1 MQFTKKPGF
10 GKLLIV
16 IISIIILLPFQS
28 VLAQADGQVGPPAP
42 AAEEYGP
49 PAPAAAQ
56 PAAQSSWLT
65 LVSPGTKIIGNIAYN
80 ETGTPKDIRVIVAG
94 IVQVVLGLLA
104 TIFIIMII
112 IAGTKW
118 MASQGNATKITEARQ
133 TIIAASVGLI
143 IILAS
148 FAITIYISRSIVAT
162 TGRANPSNIIYY
174 RNQ

>member
-1 MQFTKKPGF
+1 
-10 GKLLIV
+10 
-16 IISIIILLPFQS
+16 
-28 VLAQADGQVGPPAP
+28 
-42 AAEEYGP
+42 
-49 PAPAAAQ
+49 
-56 PAAQSSWLT
+56 
-65 LVSPGTKIIGNIAYN
+65 
-80 ETGTPKDIRVIVAG
+80 
-94 IVQVVLGLLA
+94 
-104 TIFIIMII
+104 MII